1 MGLNPSKVK
10 DSLSLV
16 VTVSFSGLVDQGN
29 FKGIT
34 DQFDTKNN

>member
-10 DSLSLV
+10 DYLSLV
-16 VTVSFSGLVDQGN
+16 MTVSFSGLVDHGN

-34 DQFDTKNN
+34 DQFDTENN